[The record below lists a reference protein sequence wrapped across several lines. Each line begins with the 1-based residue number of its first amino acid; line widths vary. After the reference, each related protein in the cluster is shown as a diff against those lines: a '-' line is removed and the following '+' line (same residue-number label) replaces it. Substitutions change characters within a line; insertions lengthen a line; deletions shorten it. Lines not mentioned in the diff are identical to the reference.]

1 MIAIDLTQQIALV
14 TGASRG
20 LGAAIL
26 ETLCAAGATG
36 LLNYLEDAEGRNR
49 ADAEAVRARIV
60 GAGGSCELSAADV
73 SQPEAVQRMM
83 ARIAEAHGRLDI
95 LVNNAGILRD
105 RSIRNMTPDE
115 WEAVIDTN
123 LGGVF
128 YGCKYGLEI
137 MADGGR
143 IVSLSSVSANL
154 GTFGQANYASAK
166 AGVAALMRVV
176 SREGAK
182 RGIRA
187 NAVAPGLI
195 LTPMAETIP
204 QESRERMLPDIP
216 LGRFGEPSDVA
227 GVVLFLCSPL
237 SAYVTG
243 QVIHVNG
250 GRYG

>member
-1 MIAIDLTQQIALV
+1 MITIDLTEQIALV

-20 LGAAIL
+20 LGAATL
-26 ETLCAAGATG
+26 EMLCAGGATG
-36 LLNYLEDAEGRNR
+36 VLNYLEDGTGANR
-49 ADAEAVRARIV
+49 ADAENVRQRIV
-60 GAGGSCELSAADV
+60 AAGGQCELHPADV
-73 SQPEAVQRMM
+73 SRAEQVQAMMEAVGAQ
-83 ARIAEAHGRLDI
+83 HGRLDI

-105 RSIRNMTPDE
+105 RTIRNMAPEE
-115 WEAVIDTN
+115 WQAVIDTN
-123 LGGVF
+123 LSGVF
-128 YGCKYGLEI
+128 YGCKYGMEV
-137 MADGGR
+137 MAEGGR
-143 IVSLSSVSANL
+143 IVNLSSVSAFL
-154 GTFGQANYASAK
+154 GTFGQANYAAAK
-166 AGVAALMRVV
+166 SGVAALTRVV

-195 LTPMAETIP
+195 LTSMAETIP
-204 QESRERMLPDIP
+204 EDARARMLPDIP
-216 LGRFGEPSDVA
+216 LGRFGIPEEIA

>member
-1 MIAIDLTQQIALV
+1 MISIDLSNQIALV

-26 ETLCAAGATG
+26 ETLCAAGAFG
-36 LLNYLEDAEGRNR
+36 LLNYLEDAEGTNR
-49 ADAEAVRARIV
+49 AEAEALRTRIA
-60 GAGGSCELSAADV
+60 GAGGRCELYAADV
-73 SQPEAVQRMM
+73 SNPEEVRRMM
-83 ARIAEAHGRLDI
+83 GRIARAHSRLDI

-105 RSIRNMTPDE
+105 RTIRNMTPDE

-128 YGCKYGLEI
+128 YGCKYGMEI

-143 IVSLSSVSANL
+143 IVSLSSVSAYL
-154 GTFGQANYASAK
+154 GTFGQANYAAAK
-166 AGVAALMRVV
+166 AGVTALTRVV

-195 LTPMAETIP
+195 LTPMAKTIP
-204 QESRERMLPDIP
+204 QESRDRMLPDIP

>member
-1 MIAIDLTQQIALV
+1 MITIDLSNQVALV

-26 ETLCAAGATG
+26 ETLCGAGALG
-36 LLNYLEDAEGRNR
+36 LLNYLEDGEGKNR
-49 ADAEAVRARIV
+49 ADAEEVRARIV
-60 GAGGSCELSAADV
+60 AVGGQCELQAADV
-73 SQPEAVQRMM
+73 SDAEQVRLMM
-83 ARIAEAHGRLDI
+83 GRIARTHGRLDI

-105 RSIRNMTPDE
+105 RTIRNMTPDE

-128 YGCKYGLEI
+128 YGCKYGMEI

-143 IVSLSSVSANL
+143 IVSLSSVSAYL
-154 GTFGQANYASAK
+154 GTFGQANYAAAK
-166 AGVAALMRVV
+166 AGVTALTRVV
-176 SREGAK
+176 GREGAK

-204 QESRERMLPDIP
+204 QESRDRMLPDIP